1 MTEKLLL
8 GSENMRRALISVY
21 DKTGIV
27 EFSRKLVDMGWE
39 IISTGGTRREL
50 IEAGI
55 NVIDVSSI
63 TNFPECFDGRV
74 KTLHPKIHGG
84 LLALRDNKEHLK
96 TMDEL
101 GIQAIDMV
109 VNNLYPFKQT
119 ILKEGIAHEE
129 IIENIDI
136 GGPSM
141 LRAAAKNYRF
151 VTVLVDPRDYDA
163 VINELEN
170 SSEVSEKT
178 KEYLA
183 AKVFQ
188 HTSSYDALISSYFN
202 KKTSMSF
209 PDTITLTF
217 EKKQD
222 LRYGENPHQSAGFYT
237 EILETKGTLSAAV
250 QLHGK
255 ELSYNN
261 IGDGNGA
268 LEILKEFDKPTVVA
282 VKHGNPCGV
291 GSGETIEEAFKK
303 AYEADKQS
311 IFGGIIAANR
321 EIDENTAKIINEIF
335 IELVMAPSYSES
347 AQEILKSK
355 KNIRLLTV
363 PDIFKNEY
371 SSYDMKKVLGGI
383 LVQDRDQNCLYEK
396 LEVVTDRKPSDKELE
411 DMLFA
416 WKVVKNTKSNAIV
429 LAKDQRTVAV
439 GPGQVSRIWALENA
453 IKQSE
458 ENSKGSVMASDAF
471 FPFSDCVEAAFKAG
485 ITAIIQPGGSIN
497 DKESIDAANMHGIT
511 MVFTGTRHFKH

>member
-1 MTEKLLL
+1 MK
-8 GSENMRRALISVY
+8 RALISVY

-27 EFSRKLVDMGWE
+27 EFSRKLVNMGWE
-39 IISTGGTRREL
+39 IISTGGTSKILYES
-50 IEAGI
+50 GI
-55 NVIDVSSI
+55 DVIDVSSI

-84 LLALRDNKEHLK
+84 LLALRDNKDHLK
-96 TMDEL
+96 TMEEL
-101 GIQAIDMV
+101 GIHAIDIV

-119 ILKEGIAHEE
+119 VLKEGVTHEE

-141 LRAAAKNYRF
+141 LRAAAKNYKY

-163 VINELEN
+163 VINELEKN
-170 SSEVSEKT
+170 SQVSEKT
-178 KEYLA
+178 REYLA

-202 KKTSMSF
+202 KKADIRF

-217 EKKQD
+217 DKKQD
-222 LRYGENPHQSAGFYT
+222 LRYGENPHQSAGFYS
-237 EILETKGTLSAAV
+237 EVLETKGTLTAAV

-282 VKHGNPCGV
+282 VKHANPCGV

-303 AYEADKQS
+303 AYEGDKQS
-311 IFGGIIAANR
+311 IFGGIIAANG
-321 EIDENTAKIINEIF
+321 EIGENTAKMINDIF
-335 IELVMAPSYSES
+335 IELVIAPSYSES
-347 AQEILKSK
+347 ALEILKTK
-355 KNIRLLTV
+355 KNIRLLML
-363 PDIFKNEY
+363 PSISKHEY
-371 SSYDMKKVLGGI
+371 TSCDMKKVLGGI
-383 LVQDRDQNCLYEK
+383 LVQDRDQSCLYEK
-396 LEVVTDRKPSDKELE
+396 LEIVTDRKPSDKELE

-429 LAKDQRTVAV
+429 LAKDEGTVAV

-453 IKQSE
+453 VKQGG
-458 ENSKGSVMASDAF
+458 ENTKGSVMASDAF
-471 FPFSDCVEAAFKAG
+471 FPFSDCVELAAKVG
-485 ITAIIQPGGSIN
+485 ITAIIQPGGSIK
-497 DKESIDAANMHGIT
+497 DKDSIDAANKHGIA
-511 MVFTGTRHFKH
+511 MIFTGTRHFKH